1 MLHDVRT
8 PNYINKEV
16 ENKSG
21 KRPCLMSLRGGQEK
35 TKKKS
40 FTWLVDFSFRP
51 HEIHLG
57 VMMMMMLGS
66 SSFRSKAKG
75 QTRLTYSSNIFFVFG
90 LLGRIPAG
98 TLASG
103 VHNSTLNMYLL
114 TDRLPMDEEF
124 EEDQGWPIIP

>member
-1 MLHDVRT
+1 
-8 PNYINKEV
+8 
-16 ENKSG
+16 
-21 KRPCLMSLRGGQEK
+21 MSLRGGQEK

-103 VHNSTLNMYLL
+103 VHNNKMYLL
-114 TDRLPMDEEF
+114 KITVLVLTGPFKNGNARDLRMVMRSA
-124 EEDQGWPIIP
+124 QQ